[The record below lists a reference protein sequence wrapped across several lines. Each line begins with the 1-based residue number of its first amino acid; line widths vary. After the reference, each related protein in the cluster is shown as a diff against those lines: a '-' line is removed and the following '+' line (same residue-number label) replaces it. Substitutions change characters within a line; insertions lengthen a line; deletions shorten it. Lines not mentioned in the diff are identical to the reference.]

1 MENKEKINFP
11 KKTKIKGEKNLEG
24 GEEKIKLQ
32 KKLRS
37 RLIKGKKKIK
47 LGWHMDRKENLIS
60 APSIVVGAMVGVGLL
75 GPYNHDLYPKKV
87 QKLYNCCP
95 SHTRP

>member
-1 MENKEKINFP
+1 
-11 KKTKIKGEKNLEG
+11 
-24 GEEKIKLQ
+24 
-32 KKLRS
+32 
-37 RLIKGKKKIK
+37 
-47 LGWHMDRKENLIS
+47 MDRKENLIS